1 MMRVFSSLLV
11 FGFLGCSGG
20 DADDDDEDLR
30 GTPQSD
36 LQSLVRGVFAEYM
49 HEVVVSCPCRVEDG
63 AFASMDE
70 CLRRLGLP
78 PSFAD
83 CVSDELQ
90 PSDSAALRSALAC
103 MTQQYKVR
111 ADCLDSHSC
120 APEHVAP
127 CYEQVLDCPVLDPQA
142 LTRALRDCP
151 GGAPL
156 SR

>member
-1 MMRVFSSLLV
+1 MLRAFSCLLA
-11 FGFLGCSGG
+11 FGVLGCSG
-20 DADDDDEDLR
+20 ADDEDLPNAPPLDFR
-30 GTPQSD
+30 A
-36 LQSLVRGVFAEYM
+36 LVGGVFAEYM
-49 HEVVVSCPCRVEDG
+49 HEVEVSCPCRVEDG

-70 CLRRLGLP
+70 CLRRLALP

-83 CVSDELQ
+83 CVSEELQ
-90 PSDSAALRSALAC
+90 PSDSAELRSALSC
-103 MTQQYKVR
+103 LTQQYKVR

-142 LTRALRDCP
+142 LTRALRECP
-151 GGAPL
+151 GSLP